1 MLRSALLVIG
11 HVLTADV
18 IGLVEKMVGGIQTH
32 RFLQQALPS
41 LFPFALFSLPH
52 TPTPPL
58 FASATRA
65 SSVHSVQPI
74 QSVQQVQPVQPV
86 QPIHSVP
93 QVQSLLFVQPVLP
106 RAGSW
111 SFLILAATAVV
122 EGGFFD
128 LDFNLLHTRH
138 THTCSDELY
147 SKA

>member
-32 RFLQQALPS
+32 RLLQQALPS

-52 TPTPPL
+52 TPIPPL

-65 SSVHSVQPI
+65 SSVHSVQP
-74 QSVQQVQPVQPV
+74 VQPV
-86 QPIHSVP
+86 QPIHSVQ
-93 QVQSLLFVQPVLP
+93 QVQSVLFVQPVLP

-138 THTCSDELY
+138 THTCSDENY

>member
-32 RFLQQALPS
+32 RLLQQALPS

-52 TPTPPL
+52 TSNPPL
-58 FASATRA
+58 FASATPA

-74 QSVQQVQPVQPV
+74 QSVQQVQ
-86 QPIHSVP
+86 SV
-93 QVQSLLFVQPVLP
+93 LFVQPVLP

>member
-32 RFLQQALPS
+32 RLLQQALPS

-74 QSVQQVQPVQPV
+74 QSVQPVQPV
-86 QPIHSVP
+86 QPIHSVQ
-93 QVQSLLFVQPVLP
+93 QVQSVLFVQPVLP

-111 SFLILAATAVV
+111 SFLILAVTAVV

-138 THTCSDELY
+138 THTCSDENY

>member
-32 RFLQQALPS
+32 RLLQQALPS

-65 SSVHSVQPI
+65 SSVHSVQP
-74 QSVQQVQPVQPV
+74 VQPVQPV
-86 QPIHSVP
+86 P
-93 QVQSLLFVQPVLP
+93 QVQSVLFVQPVLP

-122 EGGFFD
+122 QGGFFD
-128 LDFNLLHTRH
+128 LDFNLLHARH
-138 THTCSDELY
+138 THTCSDENY

>member
-1 MLRSALLVIG
+1 
-11 HVLTADV
+11 
-18 IGLVEKMVGGIQTH
+18 MVGGIQTH
-32 RFLQQALPS
+32 RLLQQALPS

-65 SSVHSVQPI
+65 SSVLSVQPI
-74 QSVQQVQPVQPV
+74 QSVQPVQPV
-86 QPIHSVP
+86 QPIHSVQ
-93 QVQSLLFVQPVLP
+93 QVQSVLFVQPVLP

-138 THTCSDELY
+138 THTCSDENY